1 MTDNNNIYPCLF
13 PNYSPRTSYDRG
25 CRCSR
30 CKYCR
35 QKYSQK
41 RWQEVLK
48 PRYHANKTFYRNKS
62 NKWRIKNI
70 EKVRK
75 YFREYTKKQR
85 QNNPLFCI
93 KENLRTRLN
102 KFIKKENKSKSFKIK
117 LGCSYEELKVHL
129 ETQFTKTM
137 SWNNYGKVWSI
148 DHKIPLASATNKEDI
163 EKLNHFTNLQP
174 LLIEENLKKGK
185 KLIP

>member
-102 KFIKKENKSKSFKIK
+102 KFIKKENKSKSLIWQSKKLIELIRLFWIDNFSNTQSINVISLMLLSSKIK
-117 LGCSYEELKVHL
+117 LL
-129 ETQFTKTM
+129 
-137 SWNNYGKVWSI
+137 
-148 DHKIPLASATNKEDI
+148 
-163 EKLNHFTNLQP
+163 HFNPQ
-174 LLIEENLKKGK
+174 
-185 KLIP
+185 